1 MVSEVDLE
9 SAIELYQLSELAKP
23 ENARWFALLI
33 DAEGA
38 TGWVHLIKKE
48 NRIDEEY
55 RYVYRYY
62 IPYITVSMS
71 KRESRKTI
79 EEGARLAGVA
89 PRSWVDKKTREQV
102 IGFHVDVGRCLLVLK
117 LLKPNFVKFHR
128 MANLIP
134 TLFKYRVLTPEER
147 FKHLITILFGKWI
160 TSKEA
165 NEILL
170 DLTEPEFEQLL
181 KTAEKLAHQH
191 LR

>member
-1 MVSEVDLE
+1 LSCQELSQEWSQYEKGEVIEVVSEVELE
-9 SAIELYQLSELAKP
+9 RAIELYQLSELAKP

-79 EEGARLAGVA
+79 EEGQD
-89 PRSWVDKKTREQV
+89 WRE
-102 IGFHVDVGRCLLVLK
+102 
-117 LLKPNFVKFHR
+117 
-128 MANLIP
+128 
-134 TLFKYRVLTPEER
+134 
-147 FKHLITILFGKWI
+147 
-160 TSKEA
+160 
-165 NEILL
+165 
-170 DLTEPEFEQLL
+170 
-181 KTAEKLAHQH
+181 
-191 LR
+191 